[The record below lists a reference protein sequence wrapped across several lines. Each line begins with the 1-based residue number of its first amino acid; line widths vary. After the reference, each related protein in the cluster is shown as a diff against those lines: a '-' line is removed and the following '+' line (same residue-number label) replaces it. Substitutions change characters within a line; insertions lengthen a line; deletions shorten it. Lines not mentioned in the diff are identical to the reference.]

1 MTLEM
6 FMNIYLVLPKLFKKK
21 LQLSL
26 LVHISLQRYQIIAK
40 LGKLLWTK
48 NWLWSM
54 LKEMVRFY
62 FLCGYNV
69 MFKKS
74 FSKENF
80 RILNTV

>member
-1 MTLEM
+1 MTLEII
-6 FMNIYLVLPKLFKKK
+6 MNTYLVSPKLFKKK
-21 LQLSL
+21 LLLCL

-48 NWLWSM
+48 NWLWSV

-62 FLCGYNV
+62 FLNGHNV
-69 MFKKS
+69 MYKKS